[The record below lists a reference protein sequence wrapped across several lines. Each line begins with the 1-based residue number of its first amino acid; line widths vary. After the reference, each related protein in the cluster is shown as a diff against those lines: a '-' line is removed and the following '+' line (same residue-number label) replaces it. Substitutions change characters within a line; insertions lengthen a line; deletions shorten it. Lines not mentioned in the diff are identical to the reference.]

1 MNTGDLRKQILRA
14 LDEARKSSTDRRQ
27 AMDEARQ
34 AWEQFLEMATP
45 LVKQAA
51 TILRGEGHL
60 FAANTPADGLR
71 LTSETSP
78 QIYLEFE
85 LDVAGAAPHVTG
97 RVSYTKS
104 RQQAVV
110 EEQSLA
116 FGKPVRELNETDVAA
131 YLVTEI
137 PKLIVR

>member
-14 LDEARKSSTDRRQ
+14 LDEARKTSGDRRQ
-27 AMDEARQ
+27 AIDEAKQ
-34 AWEQFLEMATP
+34 AWEQFLAMATP

-51 TILRGEGHL
+51 TILRAEGHT
-60 FAANTPADGLR
+60 FAANTPAGGLR
-71 LTSETSP
+71 LASEMSP
-78 QIYLEFE
+78 HIFLEFE
-85 LDVAGAAPHVTG
+85 LDVAGATPHVTG
-97 RVSYTKS
+97 RVSYTKA

-116 FGKPVRELNETDVAA
+116 FGKSLLDLNETDVAA

-137 PKLIVR
+137 PKLVVR